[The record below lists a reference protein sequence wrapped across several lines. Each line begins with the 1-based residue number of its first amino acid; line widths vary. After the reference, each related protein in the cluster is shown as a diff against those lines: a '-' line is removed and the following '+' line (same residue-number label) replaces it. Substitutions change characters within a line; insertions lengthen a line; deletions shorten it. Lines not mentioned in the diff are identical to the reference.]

1 MEISEPEQRRLAL
14 IINERRKLLANGL
27 DRLSTAFIAVGV
39 LGQALSLTPA
49 AATLTNL
56 IVMAGWI
63 SGAVI
68 LHLVARRVLGGLR
81 I

>member
-14 IINERRKLLANGL
+14 IVNERRKLLANGL

-49 AATLTNL
+49 AATLINL